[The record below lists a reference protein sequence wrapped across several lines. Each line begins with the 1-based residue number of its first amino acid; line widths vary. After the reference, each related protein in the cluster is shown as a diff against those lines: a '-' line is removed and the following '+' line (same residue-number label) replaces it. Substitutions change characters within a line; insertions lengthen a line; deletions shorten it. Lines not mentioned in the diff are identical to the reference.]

1 MKRICL
7 LAILV
12 LITFCDCTFGQFLIT
27 GKVMNSEEN
36 GIPGATVTCCL
47 IWPFVTIRLQ
57 QTWS

>member
-7 LAILV
+7 LAISI
-12 LITFCDCTFGQFLIT
+12 LIVFCDCTFGQLRVT
-27 GKVMNSEEN
+27 GKVMNPEED

-57 QTWS
+57 QIWS